1 MLQTQ
6 VGLTAALAELVMA
19 LVESIPDALLPAGE
33 EGLETVG
40 VGLAEWIGA
49 QAQAAG
55 VEGEE
60 LAAALDALWPW
71 MAGEAAGFATI
82 WPEAA

>member
-1 MLQTQ
+1 MATTMLRDARPPR
-6 VGLTAALAELVMA
+6 LTRMGELADLVMA

-40 VGLAEWIGA
+40 MGLAEWIGA
-49 QAQAAG
+49 RAAEQG
-55 VEGEE
+55 IGGEE

-71 MAGEAAGFATI
+71 LAGVA
-82 WPEAA
+82 